1 MVNIRSKLTATP
13 SHPAPT
19 RLSAKA
25 RKLINASV
33 ASKTQ
38 NRKRNNIVEFLDW
51 AHQQHLHAKDILP
64 ASEVILCEY
73 AAEFG
78 GKLAGASAK
87 AKLSAIKGWT
97 TTKGY
102 AWQGGDRLRKV
113 LAGVERSAPP
123 SSFRPE
129 REPVKKSHLSI
140 LHAELDLTDT
150 NGLDC
155 CIAAA
160 ADLMFY
166 SQLRAGEILPT
177 NSSLAQYDT
186 RSMPRVCDLSK
197 PTSSGSRQLF
207 LPRTKTSQQ
216 RGEKVMI
223 PVQQGSTN
231 ELTPSNPL
239 FAYTDANGTKRILTK
254 TLFLRRCNAIWKR
267 HGISRQTGHCFRIGG
282 TTHYLLAGVNPDV
295 VQVFGRWK
303 SSAFL
308 KYWRNLESLAS
319 LHLHRH
325 HSQQSH
331 FSRVSTENVTRRR
344 HRTIH
349 RN

>member
-1 MVNIRSKLTATP
+1 MVNIRSNLTAIP
-13 SHPAPT
+13 SHSAPT
-19 RLSAKA
+19 RLSARA

-33 ASKTQ
+33 TSKTQ
-38 NRKRNNIVEFLDW
+38 NRKRNNIVKFLDW
-51 AHQQHLHAKDILP
+51 AYQQHLHARDILP

-73 AAEFG
+73 AAKFG
-78 GKLAGASAK
+78 GKLAGASVK

-97 TTKGY
+97 VTKGY
-102 AWQGGDRLRKV
+102 AWQGGDWLRKV

-140 LHAELDLTDT
+140 LHAELDLTDK

-177 NSSLAQYDT
+177 NSSLVRYNT
-186 RSMPRVCDLSK
+186 KSMPRVCDLSK
-197 PTSSGSRQLF
+197 PTSSGSKQLF

-216 RGEKVMI
+216 RGEKVMV

-239 FAYTDANGTKRILTK
+239 FAYTDTNGTKRILTK
-254 TLFLRRCNAIWKR
+254 TLFLRRCNAIWKH

-282 TTHYLLAGVNPDV
+282 TTYYLLAGVNPDV

>member
-1 MVNIRSKLTATP
+1 MEAL
-13 SHPAPT
+13 
-19 RLSAKA
+19 
-25 RKLINASV
+25 V
-33 ASKTQ
+33 AAKTQ
-38 NRKRNNIVEFLDW
+38 SRKRNNITEFLDW
-51 AHQQHLHAKDILP
+51 AHLQHLRAKDILP

-78 GKLAGASAK
+78 GKLAGSSVK
-87 AKLSAIKGWT
+87 AKLAAIKGWT
-97 TTKGY
+97 ITKGF
-102 AWQGGDRLRKV
+102 AWQGSDRLRKV

-140 LHAELDLTDT
+140 LHSDLDLSDS

-166 SQLRAGEILPT
+166 SQLRAGEVLPT
-177 NSSLAQYDT
+177 NSSVPQYDF
-186 RSMPRVCDLSK
+186 SAMPRVSDLDKTNSTGSK
-197 PTSSGSRQLF
+197 KLF
-207 LPRTKTSQQ
+207 LPKTKTSQT
-216 RGEKVMI
+216 GGDKVMI
-223 PVQQGSTN
+223 PVQQGTTN
-231 ELTPSNPL
+231 PIHSLDTHIQANKLGPSDPL
-239 FAYTDANGTKRILTK
+239 FAYIDAKGTKRILTK
-254 TLFLRRCNAIWKR
+254 TLFLRRCNSIWKR
-267 HGISRQTGHCFRIGG
+267 HNISRRTGHCFRIRG

-295 VQVFGRWK
+295 IQVFGRWK

-325 HSQQSH
+325 HSQQTH
-331 FSRVSTENVTRRR
+331 HAKISTENITRHPHHTTTYRY
-344 HRTIH
+344 
-349 RN
+349 